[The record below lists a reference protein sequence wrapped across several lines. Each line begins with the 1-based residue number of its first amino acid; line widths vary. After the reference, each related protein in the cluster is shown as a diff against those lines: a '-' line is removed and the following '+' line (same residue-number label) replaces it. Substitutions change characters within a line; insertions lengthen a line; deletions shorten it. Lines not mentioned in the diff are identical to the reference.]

1 MALRRLQAPVQP
13 VEVGVVVM
21 PTTMLNQTRASPFAI
36 LDRVD
41 GT

>member
-1 MALRRLQAPVQP
+1 MALRRLQVPVQP
-13 VEVGVVVM
+13 VEDGVVVM
-21 PTTMLNQTRASPFAI
+21 PITMQNQTEASPFAI